1 MLFIP
6 QLCDLNQVRQVVF
19 HEFFKIRVQKLCHF
33 FEFILVRSQ
42 MWKFPSRHK
51 ILHEHFHSVFGLF
64 RFLFKPS
71 FVFLFALFLLF
82 LFYCFFDYVV
92 FWALRL
98 LDLFL
103 RFWSLLLFLWLLSS
117 IILFYFLLRL
127 LSLNF
132 LCWFL
137 SGDFGQR
144 FFFLQFRWRYL
155 IDNGLTYSLVELWQR
170 LIFYL
175 LVSIYEL
182 LSCFLLFIFSDLLNL
197 FDPIC
202 Y

>member
-1 MLFIP
+1 MYFSTIKQWIESLDPFTTFFDRHCELLFSQQI
-6 QLCDLNQVRQVVF
+6 F
-19 HEFFKIRVQKLCHF
+19 HFYHQICLFLY
-33 FEFILVRSQ
+33 
-42 MWKFPSRHK
+42 
-51 ILHEHFHSVFGLF
+51 LHHLKSAPNLF
-64 RFLFKPS
+64 R
-71 FVFLFALFLLF
+71 LL
-82 LFYCFFDYVV
+82 YVK
-92 FWALRL
+92 R
-98 LDLFL
+98 
-103 RFWSLLLFLWLLSS
+103 LLLFLWLLSS

-144 FFFLQFRWRYL
+144 FFFLQFRWRYF
-155 IDNGLTYSLVELWQR
+155 IDNGLTYSLIELWQR

-182 LSCFLLFIFSDLLNL
+182 LSCFLLFIFSYLLNL